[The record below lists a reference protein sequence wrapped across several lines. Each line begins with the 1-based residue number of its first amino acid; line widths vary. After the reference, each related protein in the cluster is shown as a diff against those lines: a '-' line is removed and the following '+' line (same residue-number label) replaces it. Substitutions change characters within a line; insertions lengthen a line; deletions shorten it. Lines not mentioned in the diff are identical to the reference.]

1 MAEAAP
7 RTRRSTVTVLVRAL
21 AGPAESGLL
30 VGHVEVVDTGEI
42 LPITSVEA
50 LVELLRRLS
59 R

>member
-1 MAEAAP
+1 
-7 RTRRSTVTVLVRAL
+7 VTVLVRAL